1 MNLKKKED
9 IIELEEKVNNFLIS
23 IVFSF
28 NVEIVEFI
36 S

>member
-1 MNLKKKED
+1 MNFKKKED